1 MSKQT
6 EVMTKEQFHMYLE
19 KKRYEWKEMDEHVG
33 LYEEWYEEGCRECHI
48 KADGIKA
55 LWNIIEFMEKEIDKT
70 EFDVA
75 KEVTEFMM
83 QKKKEIQDH
92 ADKLHED
99 FGIMC
104 GDGFF

>member
-1 MSKQT
+1 
-6 EVMTKEQFHMYLE
+6 MTNQSNWH
-19 KKRYEWKEMDEHVG
+19 DEHFANILSG
-33 LYEEWYEEGCRECHI
+33 MAEIANEDGCKECYI

-55 LWNIIEFMEKEIDKT
+55 LWNIIEFMEKEIDKS
-70 EFDVA
+70 EFDIA